1 MGSQTLALLTT
12 KENLFWTKQ
21 TDLSH
26 RSWSA
31 ATQCLLLHLPPIP
44 PPVVLDRFEAFPG
57 KQSPQGEAYQRQEL
71 LLQGSPLSSLLLLL
85 LLLLVHCNSQIL
97 FDVVSRTVVVVAV
110 TKQRNVS
117 GCETTELFTYLFL
130 VFLYTSATIMI
141 RKRIPRNPPI
151 IIAKIFI
158 SSPVLPV
165 IIKNIP
171 LYNSFL
177 KPFFSKASH
186 LSKFSHDWQT
196 NSFFLCTFTWIV
208 ANMFKNSLHSVCQQY
223 VSNVK

>member
-31 ATQCLLLHLPPIP
+31 ATQCLHLHLRPIP

-85 LLLLVHCNSQIL
+85 LLVHCNSQIL
-97 FDVVSRTVVVVAV
+97 FDDVSRTVVVVVV

-117 GCETTELFTYLFL
+117 GCETTELFTYLLL

-165 IIKNIP
+165 II
-171 LYNSFL
+171 
-177 KPFFSKASH
+177 
-186 LSKFSHDWQT
+186 
-196 NSFFLCTFTWIV
+196 
-208 ANMFKNSLHSVCQQY
+208 
-223 VSNVK
+223 

>member
-1 MGSQTLALLTT
+1 MSSQTLALLTT

-31 ATQCLLLHLPPIP
+31 TTQCLLLHLRPIP

-85 LLLLVHCNSQIL
+85 LLLVHCNSQIL
-97 FDVVSRTVVVVAV
+97 FDDVSRTVVVVVV

-117 GCETTELFTYLFL
+117 GCETTELFTYLLL

-165 IIKNIP
+165 II
-171 LYNSFL
+171 
-177 KPFFSKASH
+177 
-186 LSKFSHDWQT
+186 
-196 NSFFLCTFTWIV
+196 
-208 ANMFKNSLHSVCQQY
+208 
-223 VSNVK
+223 

>member
-1 MGSQTLALLTT
+1 MSSQTLALLTT
-12 KENLFWTKQ
+12 KENLFCTKQ

-31 ATQCLLLHLPPIP
+31 ATQCLLLHLRPIP

-57 KQSPQGEAYQRQEL
+57 KQSPQGEAYQQQEP

-85 LLLLVHCNSQIL
+85 VHCNSPIL
-97 FDVVSRTVVVVAV
+97 FDDVSRTVVVVVV

-117 GCETTELFTYLFL
+117 SYETTELFTYLFL
-130 VFLYTSATIMI
+130 VFLYTSETIMI

-158 SSPVLPV
+158 SSPALPV
-165 IIKNIP
+165 II
-171 LYNSFL
+171 
-177 KPFFSKASH
+177 
-186 LSKFSHDWQT
+186 
-196 NSFFLCTFTWIV
+196 
-208 ANMFKNSLHSVCQQY
+208 
-223 VSNVK
+223 

>member
-1 MGSQTLALLTT
+1 MSSQTLALLTT

-31 ATQCLLLHLPPIP
+31 ATQCLLLHLRPIP

-57 KQSPQGEAYQRQEL
+57 KQSPQVEAYQQQEP

-97 FDVVSRTVVVVAV
+97 FDDVSRTVVVVVV

-117 GCETTELFTYLFL
+117 SCETTELFTYLLL

-165 IIKNIP
+165 II
-171 LYNSFL
+171 
-177 KPFFSKASH
+177 
-186 LSKFSHDWQT
+186 
-196 NSFFLCTFTWIV
+196 
-208 ANMFKNSLHSVCQQY
+208 
-223 VSNVK
+223 

>member
-1 MGSQTLALLTT
+1 MSSQTLALLTT

-21 TDLSH
+21 TDLNH

-31 ATQCLLLHLPPIP
+31 ATQCLLLHLRPIP

-57 KQSPQGEAYQRQEL
+57 KQSPQGEAYQRQEP
-71 LLQGSPLSSLLLLL
+71 LLQGSPLSSLLL

-97 FDVVSRTVVVVAV
+97 FDDVSRTVVVAVV

-117 GCETTELFTYLFL
+117 SCETTELFTYLFL

-165 IIKNIP
+165 II
-171 LYNSFL
+171 
-177 KPFFSKASH
+177 
-186 LSKFSHDWQT
+186 
-196 NSFFLCTFTWIV
+196 
-208 ANMFKNSLHSVCQQY
+208 
-223 VSNVK
+223 

>member
-31 ATQCLLLHLPPIP
+31 ATQCLLLHLRPIP

-57 KQSPQGEAYQRQEL
+57 KQSPQVEAYQQQEP

-110 TKQRNVS
+110 TKQSQWLWNYR
-117 GCETTELFTYLFL
+117 
-130 VFLYTSATIMI
+130 AIH
-141 RKRIPRNPPI
+141 
-151 IIAKIFI
+151 
-158 SSPVLPV
+158 LPV
-165 IIKNIP
+165 SCFSVHQCDNYDKKKNP
-171 LYNSFL
+171 KKSTNNHCQDLY
-177 KPFFSKASH
+177 
-186 LSKFSHDWQT
+186 
-196 NSFFLCTFTWIV
+196 
-208 ANMFKNSLHSVCQQY
+208 
-223 VSNVK
+223 

>member
-1 MGSQTLALLTT
+1 MSSQTLALLTT

-31 ATQCLLLHLPPIP
+31 ATQCLLLHLRPIP

-57 KQSPQGEAYQRQEL
+57 KQSPQVEAYQQQEP
-71 LLQGSPLSSLLLLL
+71 LLQGSPLSSLLL

-97 FDVVSRTVVVVAV
+97 FDVVSRTVVVVVVV

-117 GCETTELFTYLFL
+117 GCETTELFTYLLL

-165 IIKNIP
+165 II
-171 LYNSFL
+171 
-177 KPFFSKASH
+177 
-186 LSKFSHDWQT
+186 
-196 NSFFLCTFTWIV
+196 
-208 ANMFKNSLHSVCQQY
+208 
-223 VSNVK
+223 

>member
-1 MGSQTLALLTT
+1 MSSQTLALLTT

-31 ATQCLLLHLPPIP
+31 ATQCLLLLHLPPIP

-85 LLLLVHCNSQIL
+85 LLLVHCNSQIL
-97 FDVVSRTVVVVAV
+97 FDDVSRTVVVVVV

-117 GCETTELFTYLFL
+117 GCETTELFTYLLL

-165 IIKNIP
+165 II
-171 LYNSFL
+171 
-177 KPFFSKASH
+177 
-186 LSKFSHDWQT
+186 
-196 NSFFLCTFTWIV
+196 
-208 ANMFKNSLHSVCQQY
+208 
-223 VSNVK
+223 